1 MAELRLNGLV
11 VRAGST
17 RLLGPV
23 DYAFAPG
30 RATRIEG
37 PSGAGKSSL
46 LRALS
51 HLEAQ
56 TGGTVTLDGKTPSE
70 WGVPA
75 YRRRV
80 LRLSQRPAFKP
91 GSVHDCL
98 ERPFHYR
105 VAKENFDL
113 TAAKDLLRQLGLRD
127 DVWDLDATAL
137 SEGQAQRVALAQ
149 GLLLKPDVLLLDEP
163 TSALDDD
170 NRGLALE
177 VLKNFLTADRSLII
191 ITHQPEVARA
201 LNAKGWQPAW
211 IREPVQ

>member
-1 MAELRLNGLV
+1 MAELRLTGVTVL
-11 VRAGST
+11 AGTT

-46 LRALS
+46 LRTLG
-51 HLEAQ
+51 HLDAQ
-56 TGGTVTLDGKTPSE
+56 TTGSVTLDGKTPSE
-70 WGVPA
+70 WGVPH

-91 GSVHDCL
+91 GSVQDTL
-98 ERPFHYR
+98 RRPFGYK
-105 VAKENFDL
+105 VSQSSFDP
-113 TAAKDLLRQLGLRD
+113 TAAQDLLGQLGLQD
-127 DVWDLDATAL
+127 DVWTTEATAL
-137 SEGQAQRVALAQ
+137 SEGQAQRVALAR

-163 TSALDDD
+163 TSALDED
-170 NRGLALE
+170 NRRLVVETL
-177 VLKNFLTADRSLII
+177 NRFLTADRCLII
-191 ITHQPEVARA
+191 ITHQPAVARA

-211 IREPVQ
+211 IREVVE